1 MIGARELA
9 WRVLT
14 EESEAPLRQVER
26 RCAEEGLAARD
37 RALVRRL
44 VGTALRRRGSLEA
57 ILRAFTKRPPAPE
70 LAVHVQ
76 LGLVQLFF
84 LDRVPDHAAVSAT
97 CDAVARTVG
106 QKGVPFVHGVLRA
119 AARERRPG
127 ISGDPRRDL
136 VGRELHL
143 ERAVFRDPTRAPF
156 LWAEDALSLPAWLIE
171 RWTGRFGNERTEEL
185 ARFFLQ
191 EPPLALRTVR
201 FEREEALDA
210 LQNEGIEAKPGRSND
225 AIICAPDATAKVLAS
240 ELFRSGRVTVQ
251 GEAAR
256 EPARLLAPRPGERAL
271 ELCAA
276 PGGKTAQLAES
287 GATVVACDLDLE
299 RLRRLVE
306 TLRRL
311 RVGEA
316 VQLVICDGAS
326 GIRELSFDAALV
338 DAPCSNTGV
347 LGARPEARWRFT
359 PSALESLARLQTRLF
374 SEAAEKVRP
383 GGRLVWSTC
392 SLEPEENE
400 ERVCAFLAV
409 HKDWELEEE
418 RSILP
423 DPETGP
429 WDGGYA
435 ARLRRAAVARCA

>member
-14 EESEAPLRQVER
+14 EETDAPLRQVER

-57 ILRAFTKRPPAPE
+57 ILRAFTKRPPAPD
-70 LAVHVQ
+70 LALHVH

-97 CDAVARTVG
+97 CDVVARTVG
-106 QKGVPFVHGVLRA
+106 RKRVPFVHGVLRA

-143 ERAVFRDPTRAPF
+143 ERAVFRDPAREPSH
-156 LWAEDALSLPAWLIE
+156 WGEDALSLPAWLFE
-171 RWTGRFGNERTEEL
+171 RWAGRFGREQTERI

-191 EPPLALRTVR
+191 EPPLVLRTVR
-201 FEREEALDA
+201 TEREEALQA
-210 LQNEGIEAKPGRSND
+210 LESEGIGAKPGRSND
-225 AIICAPDATAKVLAS
+225 ALVCAADATAKVLAS
-240 ELFRSGRVTVQ
+240 ELFRSGRVTIQ

-256 EPARLLAPRPGERAL
+256 EPARLLGPRSGDRIL

-276 PGGKTAQLAES
+276 PGGKTAQLAGG
-287 GATVVACDLDLE
+287 GATVVACDIDLE
-299 RLRRLVE
+299 RLGRLE
-306 TLRRL
+306 ENLRRMH
-311 RVGEA
+311 GGDE
-316 VQLVICDGAS
+316 VQVVVCDGAR

-359 PSALESLARLQTRLF
+359 PSALESLAKLQTRLL
-374 SEAAEKVRP
+374 SEAADRVRP

-400 ERVCAFLAV
+400 ERVRAFLTGRP
-409 HKDWELEEE
+409 DWTLEEE
-418 RSILP
+418 RTSLP
-423 DPETGP
+423 DAETGP

-435 ARLRRAAVARCA
+435 ARLQRRD